1 MIECLEGECKC
12 GHHCQNQRCGRREC
26 AIELTARRFQQA
38 EYAPIA
44 IVQTEKK
51 GFGVRASADLP
62 ACVRCAKTMTD
73 RAATRSSTS
82 TLAK

>member
-1 MIECLEGECKC
+1 MASASVGTTVRTSGVCE
-12 GHHCQNQRCGRREC
+12 
-26 AIELTARRFQQA
+26 ASVDIELIARRFQQA

-62 ACVRCAKTMTD
+62 ACVR
-73 RAATRSSTS
+73 
-82 TLAK
+82 